1 MQSELKSGRPN
12 KTQGKGIFLG
22 EDRVEKAIQDFIVIP
37 VIVLIGLYV
46 TASIIDSML
55 HLNNETF
62 KIIFTGVGGIGFFIY
77 YFKRKMSEL

>member
-1 MQSELKSGRPN
+1 M
-12 KTQGKGIFLG
+12 G
-22 EDRVEKAIQDFIVIP
+22 EDRVNKAITDFIVIP

-46 TASIIDSML
+46 TASVIDSML

-62 KIIFTGVGGIGFFIY
+62 KIIFTGVGGVPFFIY